1 MEKTKVYYKCYNHH
15 HWPAFCI
22 LLHMKWFLT
31 ILLFST
37 TLAHSQELKLVA
49 SVPLVAN
56 HFIGIDAYDNT
67 YFVKDM
73 ALRKEGP
80 LGSFVFQDFQLGPL
94 ASVDIINPLNVV
106 LFFEEANTV
115 VFLDNR
121 LNEIERINFN
131 ILPEFTN
138 VGKVTNAGNNRLWL
152 FNIDTQQ
159 LELFNYRSN
168 RKTIVSQ
175 PFRGT
180 VLEQASD
187 FNYCYVLTD
196 TSLYAFNVY
205 GSILW
210 KRPMEVATHVLQ
222 QDENL
227 LLVTNG
233 SLQWHPEG
241 SSEPQAVYTPEINIK
256 DLQLTVDFL
265 YIYDGK
271 KLHTFTLTQPKK

>member
-1 MEKTKVYYKCYNHH
+1 
-15 HWPAFCI
+15 
-22 LLHMKWFLT
+22 MKWLFT
-31 ILLFST
+31 ILLLSSMLT
-37 TLAHSQELKLVA
+37 HSQELKLVA
-49 SVPLVAN
+49 SVPLVADQ
-56 HFIGIDAYDNT
+56 FIGIDAYDNT
-67 YFVKDM
+67 YFVQDM

-121 LNEIERINFN
+121 LNEIERLNFN
-131 ILPEFTN
+131 TLTEFTN

-159 LELFNYRSN
+159 LELYNYRSG
-168 RKTIVSQ
+168 RKTVVSQ
-175 PFRGT
+175 PFRGS

-196 TSLYAFNVY
+196 TSLYAFNIY

-227 LLVTNG
+227 LLVSNG
-233 SLQWHPEG
+233 SLQWYPEG

-271 KLHTFTLTQPKK
+271 KLHSFTLTQPKK